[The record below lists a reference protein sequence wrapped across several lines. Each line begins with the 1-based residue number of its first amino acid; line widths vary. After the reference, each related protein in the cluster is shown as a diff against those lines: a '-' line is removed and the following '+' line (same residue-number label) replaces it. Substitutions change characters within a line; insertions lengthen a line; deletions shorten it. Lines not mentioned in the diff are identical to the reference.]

1 MQIRRIVKAA
11 FGGMMR
17 NVLSWILVLT
27 LTLSPLLAQEAQTPK
42 LKINN
47 SAEHFDNTLLGNS
60 ILMSLPSRSAAAAM
74 PAMPSS
80 NDSPGKNKS
89 IIIGILILAGVTT
102 AVILLWP
109 SGHDKKPVPVA
120 APVTPVPSST
130 ILAAG
135 TPNVNTPN
143 Q

>member
-1 MQIRRIVKAA
+1 
-11 FGGMMR
+11 MR

-27 LTLSPLLAQEAQTPK
+27 LTILPLMAQNAQTPK
-42 LKINN
+42 LQLKNTG
-47 SAEHFDNTLLGNS
+47 AHFDNSLLGNA

-74 PAMPSS
+74 PPLPQST
-80 NDSPGKNKS
+80 DSKPPGKNKS

-102 AVILLWP
+102 AVIMLWP
-109 SGHDKKPVPVA
+109 NGHDEKPVPLA
-120 APVTPVPSST
+120 APVTPVPTTT

>member
-1 MQIRRIVKAA
+1 MEKAA
-11 FGGMMR
+11 FGGTMR

-27 LTLSPLLAQEAQTPK
+27 LTLSPLMAQEVQTPR

-47 SAEHFDNTLLGNS
+47 TAEHFDNTLLGNS

-80 NDSPGKNKS
+80 NDSPGRNKS

-109 SGHDKKPVPVA
+109 SGHDDKKPVPVA
-120 APVTPVPSST
+120 APVTPVPTAT

-135 TPNVNTPN
+135 TPSVNTPN